1 MRSVAV
7 YFTPSTARD
16 FMTASS
22 NPPPEQPSEPDSPA
36 TPEQVGELLTSPE
49 MAKAVESDEF
59 KRFLDH
65 VPIAVVISWQ
75 VADEQRIVYANL
87 AFEKLNGLS
96 FADIDGKPWSVL
108 DTFVHE
114 DDPHLTLGHAVLNGE
129 DFLGSFRKL
138 QNDEA
143 GEEKP
148 VVLAQ
153 AYASLIEGEDGSEG
167 YRIAAL
173 VDVTDRER
181 SQRDEFERKIR
192 DKDLLLR
199 ELQHR
204 VKNNL
209 QLITALI
216 RLESR
221 AAQRGDNVDLSRL
234 ASRID
239 TLALLYQVMSTE
251 HWGAQ
256 VDLGPYLSEI
266 ATAAVRTHAVEGVQL
281 DLKVSYCPVSVNV
294 AMPVGLLVNELLTNA
309 FKYAF
314 MGREHGVI
322 SLECLCEDD
331 ERYRIVFAD
340 DGVGFPQGAV
350 WPGRG
355 KLGALI
361 LQTLRENTRL
371 LDFKLESIPGGGT
384 RVQIE
389 FTHRPAMHKAN

>member
-1 MRSVAV
+1 
-7 YFTPSTARD
+7 
-16 FMTASS
+16 MTSANQPPEEPPES
-22 NPPPEQPSEPDSPA
+22 PPPA
-36 TPEQVGELLTSPE
+36 IVEQVGEMLTSPE

-65 VPIAVVISWQ
+65 IPIAVVISWL
-75 VADEQRIVYANL
+75 VAGEQRIVYANL
-87 AFEKLNGLS
+87 AFEKLAGLS
-96 FADIDGKPWSVL
+96 LADIDGKPWSVL
-108 DTFVHE
+108 DTFIGE
-114 DDPHLTLGHAVLNGE
+114 DDPHLTLGRAVLNGE
-129 DFLGSFRKL
+129 DFLGTFHKL

-143 GEEKP
+143 GEVKP

-173 VDVTDRER
+173 VDVTNRER
-181 SQRDEFERKIR
+181 SQREEFERKIR

-221 AAQRGDNVDLSRL
+221 AAQRGDNIDLDRL
-234 ASRID
+234 AGRID

-266 ATAAVRTHAVEGVQL
+266 ATAAVRTHAVEAIQL

-294 AMPVGLLVNELLTNA
+294 AMPVGLLINELLTNA

-314 MGREHGVI
+314 VGRDHGVI
-322 SLECLCEDD
+322 SIECLCEND
-331 ERYRIVFAD
+331 ERYRINFAD
-340 DGVGFPQGAV
+340 DGVGFPPGIV
-350 WPGRG
+350 WPARG

-371 LDFKLESIPGGGT
+371 LDFKLDSIPGEGT

-389 FTHRPAMHKAN
+389 FSHRPAVHKAN